1 MDVLA
6 LSWLASWI
14 TDNSFLPV
22 VNISAK
28 QADQQWI
35 VLFCSWNGTEHIAG
49 ANI

>member
-1 MDVLA
+1 MDVFA

-35 VLFCSWNGTEHIAG
+35 VCSWKGTEHIAG